1 MKKVLQLSSYVGW
14 SVAVLGGTAVAISVL
29 QLNGNHNEVFNY
41 VQRVLWILLPLI
53 QLGFWSYFCT
63 QSEIQSPIFTP
74 LILITASLFLQ
85 LANVGAWSVIDF
97 FSLYDDWE
105 LMSIISNIS
114 TAVMIIMILCLV
126 VGMIWLSRFFSKDAR
141 LKAITI
147 AIPIL
152 YIISPLVYYLA
163 PLVVSSDI
171 YLQIHSYYNIF
182 DSVATYCLW
191 GAFYLLLSSL
201 NNKQ

>member
-1 MKKVLQLSSYVGW
+1 MKKVLQLSGYVGW
-14 SVAVLGGTAVAISVL
+14 LVAILGGTAVAFSVL
-29 QLNGNHNEVFNY
+29 QLNGHSNEVFNY
-41 VQRVLWILLPLI
+41 VQGALWILLTLI

-74 LILITASLFLQ
+74 LILITASLFIQ
-85 LANVGAWSVIDF
+85 LANVGVWSVIDF
-97 FSLYDDWE
+97 FSLYRDWE

-114 TAVMIIMILCLV
+114 TAVMIIMIICLV

-152 YIISPLVYYLA
+152 YIISRVVYYLA
-163 PLVVSSDI
+163 PLAVEADI
-171 YLQIHSYYNIF
+171 NLQIFSYYNIF
-182 DSVATYCLW
+182 DSVAKYSLW
-191 GAFYLLLSSL
+191 GSFYLLLSSL